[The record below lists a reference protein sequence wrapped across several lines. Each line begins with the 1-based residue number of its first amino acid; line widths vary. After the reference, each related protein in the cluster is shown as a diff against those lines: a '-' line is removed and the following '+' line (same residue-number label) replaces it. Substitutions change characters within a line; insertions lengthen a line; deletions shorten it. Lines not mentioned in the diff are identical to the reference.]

1 MKDKKENKEFL
12 KGKKFFEGIKFWQKQ
27 IAGLETLKSNL
38 KRSKAESKK
47 FPQKLRNQV
56 EIHTATERMIIK
68 QLHQE
73 IEHRKKAERVTQD
86 ARNYAE
92 SIVDTVRE
100 ALLVLEADLRVISAS
115 RSFYQ
120 IFKVKR
126 EETEKCHIYDLGDRQ
141 WDIPKLRELLEEIL
155 PKTTS
160 FDNFEV
166 EHDFPD
172 IGKRIMLLNAC
183 RIYLE
188 ANRTKLII
196 LTIEDITERKK
207 IDELCE
213 KIKKLEARLK
223 KNA

>member
-1 MKDKKENKEFL
+1 MQDNKQSKEFL

-27 IAGLETLKSNL
+27 IAGIETLKSNL

-47 FPQKLRNQV
+47 FPQKLQNHL
-56 EIHTATERMIIK
+56 EIRTATERMINK
-68 QLHQE
+68 QLHHE
-73 IEHRKKAERVTQD
+73 IEQRKQAEWAVHD
-86 ARNYAE
+86 AFEY
-92 SIVDTVRE
+92 SQGIVDTVRE
-100 ALLVLEADLRVISAS
+100 SLLILDADLMVISAS

-120 IFKVKR
+120 IFKVKL
-126 EETEKCHIYDLGDRQ
+126 EATEKQHIYDLGNRQ
-141 WDIPKLRELLEEIL
+141 WDIPKLRELLEDIL

-160 FDNFEV
+160 FDNFEI

-207 IDELCE
+207 IEELCE
-213 KIKKLEARLK
+213 KIRELEAQLK
-223 KNA
+223 KNP

>member
-1 MKDKKENKEFL
+1 MENQKKMKE
-12 KGKKFFEGIKFWQKQ
+12 
-27 IAGLETLKSNL
+27 LE
-38 KRSKAESKK
+38 
-47 FPQKLRNQV
+47 
-56 EIHTATERMIIK
+56 I
-68 QLHQE
+68 
-73 IEHRKKAERVTQD
+73 QD
-86 ARNYAE
+86 ALEYTK
-92 SIVDTVRE
+92 SIINTVRE
-100 ALLVLEADLRVISAS
+100 PLIILYEDLTVALAN

-120 IFKVKR
+120 AFKVKP
-126 EETEKCHIYDLGDRQ
+126 EDTEKQHIYDLGNQQ
-141 WDIPKLRELLEEIL
+141 WDIPKLRELLENIL

-207 IDELCE
+207 IEELRE
-213 KIKKLEARLK
+213 KIRELEAQLK
-223 KNA
+223 KNP